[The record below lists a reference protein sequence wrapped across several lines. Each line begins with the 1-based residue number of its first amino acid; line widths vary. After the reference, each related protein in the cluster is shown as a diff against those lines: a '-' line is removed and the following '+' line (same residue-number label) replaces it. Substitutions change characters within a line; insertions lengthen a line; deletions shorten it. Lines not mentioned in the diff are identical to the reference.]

1 MAAWEGQGRGQLW
14 PDSRFG
20 VMSRWNGDKKNIEFT
35 MIPDGVIDETWQD
48 DAGSPVITRG
58 FILWG
63 KSEYTSGGESRLI
76 NMKFIKKNQ

>member
-1 MAAWEGQGRGQLW
+1 
-14 PDSRFG
+14 
-20 VMSRWNGDKKNIEFT
+20 

-58 FILWG
+58 FIIWG

-76 NMKFIKKNQ
+76 NMKFIKKDQ